1 MCVIQFT
8 GETSLSRN
16 IYFPVAVVGLLHVL
30 VIVSCNLWVG
40 CIVQRHI
47 RKVYNSKAVSG
58 VEDESIQQAKENIN
72 KMKNLKQLHF
82 VKVLVAVIITNAVTW
97 MPLFAVALGRVL
109 TNTSAPPPFTIT
121 A

>member
-8 GETSLSRN
+8 RETSLSRN
-16 IYFPVAVVGLLHVL
+16 IYFPMTVAVVGLLHVL
-30 VIVSCNLWVG
+30 VIVSCNIWMG

-72 KMKNLKQLHF
+72 KMKKF
-82 VKVLVAVIITNAVTW
+82 ET
-97 MPLFAVALGRVL
+97 
-109 TNTSAPPPFTIT
+109 T
-121 A
+121 AFCKGFSSCHYN